1 MSDQLKDRHKPAQNP
16 SRITIM
22 KIWDHLPK
30 NQYLSLAP
38 WAWVQLES
46 AEPPGPF
53 PFLAGVAPEVV
64 ASLHEAHGLLSSAL
78 DTAISDV
85 FSKRASLDD
94 PNRQRRLEDAYAEVI
109 SARPYLQQHIR
120 CGRKPDGMFQ
130 WEFPTDPAKSAAV
143 INGGLRIFNSVKQQA
158 IPIGFDQRPMGALV
172 GKVLG
177 FLDGTHRTDE
187 IKTVVATSGRD
198 GERLLTRLIE
208 SLHQYECLVSS
219 NTSSVRSRWFE
230 TMHDQD
236 MVHLGH
242 AALLYR
248 QRDEVFLFDPWL
260 LPWFA
265 ESSVSSLW
273 GSLLPKPAAV
283 FLTHDHDDHVDP
295 RTLLHLHKDT
305 PIIVP
310 SRRNRRRLSYDYLSL
325 LRELGFG
332 HVIELAHGESWA
344 FEGGAVYSVPF
355 YGEDPCD
362 LEMPRNC
369 YLIADRGYNVLV
381 HADSGPTN
389 SGRSALKDGVIQSL
403 VQQHGPIPLVFA
415 SQQQLLEVRGHAAH
429 APLSHPGK
437 WLDVG
442 ENGYLTNAYLADVCA
457 AAQAKLFVSYAT
469 GGADWY
475 PDHLS
480 FMFSRRNPARTA
492 LLTAHWERP
501 EMLKELLVQHGC
513 GYHDGHALDLFRR
526 TTDGLVEPIS
536 TGDALTPLSLYRVD
550 HSDPPFMETSSRVSL
565 SR

>member
-1 MSDQLKDRHKPAQNP
+1 
-16 SRITIM
+16 M
-22 KIWDHLPK
+22 KIWDSLPK
-30 NQYLSLAP
+30 KQYLSLAP

-46 AEPPGPF
+46 ADPPGPF
-53 PFLAGVAPEVV
+53 PFIAGVAADVV

-85 FSKRASLDD
+85 FSKRAPLDD
-94 PNRQRRLEDAYAEVI
+94 PDRQRRLEDAYAEVI

-120 CGRKPDGMFQ
+120 CGRRPDGTFQ
-130 WEFPTDPAKSAAV
+130 WEFPTDFSKSSTV
-143 INGGLRIFNSVKQQA
+143 TNGGLRIFHSVKRQA
-158 IPIGFDQRPMGALV
+158 IPIGFDQRQMGSLV
-172 GKVLG
+172 GKLLG
-177 FLDGTHRTDE
+177 FLDGTHQTDE
-187 IKTVVATSGRD
+187 IQTVVATSGRD
-198 GERLLTRLIE
+198 EARVLTRLIE
-208 SLHQYECLVSS
+208 SLHQHECLVSS
-219 NTSSVRSRWFE
+219 STSSVRSRWFE
-230 TMHDQD
+230 MLHDQD
-236 MVHLGH
+236 TIHLGH

-248 QRDEVFLFDPWL
+248 QREHALLFDPWL

-265 ESSVSSLW
+265 ESSVPSLW

-295 RTLLHLHKDT
+295 RTLLHLPKDT

-310 SRRNRRRLSYDYLSL
+310 SRRNRRTLSYDYLSL

-332 HVIELAHGESWA
+332 HVIELAHGDSWA
-344 FEGGAVYSVPF
+344 FDGGAVYAVPF

-369 YLIADRGYNVLV
+369 YLIVDRGYNVLV

-403 VQQHGPIPLVFA
+403 VQKHGAIPLVFA
-415 SQQQLLEVRGHAAH
+415 SQQQLLEIRGHAAH

-469 GGADWY
+469 GGAEWY

-501 EMLKELLVQHGC
+501 EALKELLVTQGC
-513 GYHDGHALDLFRR
+513 EYHHSHALDLFRR
-526 TTDGLVEPIS
+526 TADGQVKPLT
-536 TGDALTPLSLYRVD
+536 TGEALMPLSLYRLD
-550 HSDPPFMETSSRVSL
+550 HGDPPFMKAGSHTAASR
-565 SR
+565 

>member
-1 MSDQLKDRHKPAQNP
+1 
-16 SRITIM
+16 M
-22 KIWDHLPK
+22 KIWDSLPQK
-30 NQYLSLAP
+30 QYLSLAP
-38 WAWVQLES
+38 WAWIQLES
-46 AEPPGPF
+46 ADHPGPF
-53 PFLAGVAPEVV
+53 PFIAGVASEVV
-64 ASLHEAHGLLSSAL
+64 ASLHEAHGLLSSVI

-85 FSKRASLDD
+85 FSKRAPLDD
-94 PNRQRRLEDAYAEVI
+94 PERQRRLEDAYAEVI
-109 SARPYLQQHIR
+109 NTRPNLQQHIH
-120 CGRKPDGMFQ
+120 CGRKADGTFQ
-130 WEFPTDPAKSAAV
+130 WEFPADPTKSASV
-143 INGGLRIFNSVKQQA
+143 TNSGLRIFNSVKRQA
-158 IPIGFDQRPMGALV
+158 IPIGFDQRQLGAVV

-177 FLDGTHRTDE
+177 LLDGMHQTEE
-187 IKTVVATSGRD
+187 IKSVVAASGRD
-198 GERLLTRLIE
+198 GERMLTRLIE
-208 SLHQYECLVSS
+208 SLYQHECLVSS
-219 NTSSVRSRWFE
+219 STSSVRSSWFE
-230 TMHDQD
+230 TVQD
-236 MVHLGH
+236 KDTVHLGH

-248 QRDEVFLFDPWL
+248 HRDQALLFDPWL

-265 ESSVSSLW
+265 ESSVPSLW

-295 RTLLHLHKDT
+295 RTLLHLPKDT

-310 SRRNRRRLSYDYLSL
+310 SRRNRRMLSYDYLSL

-332 HVIELAHGESWA
+332 HVIELAHGERWA

-369 YLIADRGYNVLV
+369 YLIADGGYNVLV

-389 SGRSALKDGVIQSL
+389 GGRSALKDGVIQSL

-442 ENGYLTNAYLADVCA
+442 ENGYLTNGYLADVCA

-469 GGADWY
+469 GGAEWY

-480 FMFSRRNPARTA
+480 FMFSRRNPVRTA

-501 EMLKELLVQHGC
+501 EMLKELLVKNGC
-513 GYHDGHALDLFRR
+513 GYHYGHALDLFRR
-526 TTDGLVEPIS
+526 TTDGLVEPMK
-536 TGDALTPLSLYRVD
+536 TGDALAPLALYCLD
-550 HSDPPFMETSSRVSL
+550 HGDPPFMKAGRRSTPSH
-565 SR
+565 